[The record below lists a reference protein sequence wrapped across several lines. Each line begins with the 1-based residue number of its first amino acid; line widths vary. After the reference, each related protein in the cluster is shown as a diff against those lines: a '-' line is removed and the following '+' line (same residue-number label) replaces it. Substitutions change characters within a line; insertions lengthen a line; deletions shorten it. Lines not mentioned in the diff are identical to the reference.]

1 MNFNRLQLP
10 LSRSAI
16 GLDKL
21 GVRAKGINHPKYS
34 VKPEYAC
41 SKHESAR
48 PAVTF
53 TGEGKTTEVNGV
65 KKGLAEPY
73 ADTRLILT
81 LPVDMAVD

>member
-1 MNFNRLQLP
+1 
-10 LSRSAI
+10 
-16 GLDKL
+16 
-21 GVRAKGINHPKYS
+21 

-53 TGEGKTTEVNGV
+53 TGEGNTSEVNGV
-65 KKGLAEPY
+65 KKELAEPY
-73 ADTRLILT
+73 ADITLIRS